1 MLSSILK
8 LIFLSQLI
16 ILSLE
21 GVKDFEDCKILVNEV
36 KNKTRTIMR
45 TGGGIYVVGFYA
57 DVSSWTDGKE
67 LSFYVEMSDEDIL
80 DGNTEEEVFSTYAYF
95 TDEPPHSA
103 FFVCSIETASKVQYK
118 YSLSGSQDIY
128 EKFRYKVTKENKKY
142 LLVAVETTNEG
153 GFENN
158 VYFYL
163 GNDGLSKKTLLI
175 IIIVI
180 VAILVIAGIVV
191 LVLFIRKKRKKKTK
205 TQKQQPVY
213 NQQQAYNQQQVY
225 NQQQMYNQNQ
235 VYNQQQMYNQN
246 QMYNQKGQ
254 TQVLYN
260 EYGQQYVN
268 NVQVN
273 NQGIAPTDNQGN
285 AQYGQYGQTA
295 PYSSQ
300 GYVSGQ

>member
-8 LIFLSQLI
+8 LVFLSQLI

-21 GVKDFEDCKILVNEV
+21 AVTSFTNCKIYPNEV
-36 KNKTRTIMR
+36 KNKTRTTYIPDKN
-45 TGGGIYVVGFYA
+45 TNTIVFYA
-57 DVSSWTDGKE
+57 DVSSWTNEKD
-67 LSFYVEMSDEDIL
+67 LHFYIEMSETDIL
-80 DGNTEEEVFSTYAYF
+80 DESEREVFRTYVSF
-95 TDEPPHSA
+95 SDEKPTNEENK
-103 FFVCSIETASKVQYK
+103 CNIEENNIVDYK
-118 YSLSGSQDIY
+118 KRVNGTNDEYKKY
-128 EKFRYKVTKENKKY
+128 RYKVTKQNKKY
-142 LLVAVETTNEG
+142 LPVAVDSDFT
-153 GFENN
+153 FEKK

-163 GNDGLSKKTLLI
+163 WDESLYFYLGKDEVSDESKETNKTVII

-180 VAILVIAGIVV
+180 VVILVIAGIVV
-191 LVLFIRKKRKKKTK
+191 LVLFIKKKNKQKQK
-205 TQKQQPVY
+205 TQ
-213 NQQQAYNQQQVY
+213 
-225 NQQQMYNQNQ
+225 
-235 VYNQQQMYNQN
+235 NQQQMYNQN
-246 QMYNQKGQ
+246 QMYNQQQGQ

>member
-8 LIFLSQLI
+8 LVFLSQLI

-21 GVKDFEDCKILVNEV
+21 TYDEYRYCQLYANEM
-36 KNKTRTIMR
+36 KNKTRTTLVPGNDVYR
-45 TGGGIYVVGFYA
+45 VGFYA
-57 DVSSWTDGKE
+57 DVSSWTEGKE
-67 LSFYVEMSDEDIL
+67 IPFYVEMSMNDFLDSSEREIFTTFVYFQDDPPTNENNVCKFDSDGTVTYKSTANGTDED
-80 DGNTEEEVFSTYAYF
+80 
-95 TDEPPHSA
+95 
-103 FFVCSIETASKVQYK
+103 YK
-118 YSLSGSQDIY
+118 
-128 EKFRYKVTKENKKY
+128 KFRYKVTKPNNKY
-142 LLVAVETTNEG
+142 LLVVVDTRAEG
-153 GFENN
+153 GFYKK

-163 GNDGLSKKTLLI
+163 GDDGLSKKTI

-180 VAILVIAGIVV
+180 VLVVILLIAGIVA
-191 LVLFIRKKRKKKTK
+191 LVLFMKKKKKQKQK
-205 TQKQQPVY
+205 TQNQQQM

-235 VYNQQQMYNQN
+235 AYNQQQMYNQN
-246 QMYNQKGQ
+246 QMYNQQQGQ

-285 AQYGQYGQTA
+285 AQYGGIVVVYPSDGNT
-295 PYSSQ
+295 P
-300 GYVSGQ
+300 GK

>member
-1 MLSSILK
+1 M
-8 LIFLSQLI
+8 SQLI

-21 GVKDFEDCKILVNEV
+21 SVEACLGQKVVV
-36 KNKTRTIMR
+36 SKNKTRLTYTPANGVNTIVFM
-45 TGGGIYVVGFYA
+45 A
-57 DVSSWTDGKE
+57 DVSTWTEGKE
-67 LSFYVEMSDEDIL
+67 VPFYIEMSDEDIL
-80 DGNTEEEVFSTYAYF
+80 DGTTEEEVFRTFYYF
-95 TDEPPHSA
+95 TEESDRDLCPIA
-103 FFVCSIETASKVQYK
+103 GTKVTYK
-118 YSLSGSQDIY
+118 SSVVGTEEIY
-128 EKFRYKVTKENKKY
+128 EKFRYKVTKEKEKY
-142 LLVAVETTNEG
+142 LYVSVDTTAAG
-153 GFENN
+153 GFQNK

-163 GNDGLSKKTLLI
+163 GDDGLSTKTI

-180 VAILVIAGIVV
+180 VLVVILVIAGIVA
-191 LVLFIRKKRKKKTK
+191 LVLFIRKKKKQKQK
-205 TQKQQPVY
+205 TQ
-213 NQQQAYNQQQVY
+213 NQQAYNQQQVY

-235 VYNQQQMYNQN
+235 AYNQQQMYNQN
-246 QMYNQKGQ
+246 QMYNQQQGQ